1 MKRVTYLVA
10 AAALAVGMTAGMSA
24 AANAKQ
30 LVYCAEGSP
39 EGFDPGPWTAGTTF
53 DASSRTIYN
62 RLVDFK
68 HGVL

>member
-53 DASSRTIYN
+53 DA
-62 RLVDFK
+62 
-68 HGVL
+68 